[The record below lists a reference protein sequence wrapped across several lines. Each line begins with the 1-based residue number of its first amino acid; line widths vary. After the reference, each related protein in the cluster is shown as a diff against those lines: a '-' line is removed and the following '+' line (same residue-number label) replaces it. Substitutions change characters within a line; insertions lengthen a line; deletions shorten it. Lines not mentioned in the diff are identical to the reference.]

1 MKTLPNNYYDDIA
14 TKWVKD
20 FHANASYNLD
30 AMKEDYAEICSTIIS
45 KSVAK
50 NPNVKVIV
58 IVDCY
63 ETRSHVID
71 VCKKAGIVETN
82 YTDDD
87 LTNLQANLDFK
98 VNLKDLIT
106 NPNGLKLINSLLDFI
121 NSFN

>member
-14 TKWVKD
+14 IKWVKD

-63 ETRSHVID
+63 ETRSHVVD

-82 YTDDD
+82 YTCLSADYIKS
-87 LTNLQANLDFK
+87 LS
-98 VNLKDLIT
+98 LIH
-106 NPNGLKLINSLLDFI
+106 I
-121 NSFN
+121 

>member
-50 NPNVKVIV
+50 NPNVKVK
-58 IVDCY
+58 
-63 ETRSHVID
+63 TT
-71 VCKKAGIVETN
+71 A
-82 YTDDD
+82 
-87 LTNLQANLDFK
+87 F
-98 VNLKDLIT
+98 
-106 NPNGLKLINSLLDFI
+106 PINFI
-121 NSFN
+121 ILFLPTF

>member
-30 AMKEDYAEICSTIIS
+30 SMKEDYAEICSTIIS

-63 ETRSHVID
+63 ETRSHVVD
-71 VCKKAGIVETN
+71 VCKKAGIIETN
-82 YTDDD
+82 YTCLSADYIKSSVNYRYNIAIYI
-87 LTNLQANLDFK
+87 NLNT
-98 VNLKDLIT
+98 IS
-106 NPNGLKLINSLLDFI
+106 GINCVISRTKF
-121 NSFN
+121 